1 MTTITIR
8 EQESTDS
15 GFTATLSFDGR
26 VNYPIAITDPFTP
39 KQEQSLEWYFEQ
51 WLVFPQLGTVK
62 AAQAKESVKSYG
74 EQLFEQVFRTNI
86 DAYSE
91 YRQIRGN
98 LSQIQIER
106 GNRFLLLLLL
116 LPPFQRGGRGG
127 IKLMRRQSL

>member
-8 EQESTDS
+8 EHQSTDS
-15 GFTATLSFDGR
+15 GFTATLSFDRR

-39 KQEQSLEWYFEQ
+39 KQEQNLEWYFEE

-62 AAQAKESVKSYG
+62 AEQAKESVKGYG

-98 LSQIQIER
+98 LSQLQIE
-106 GNRFLLLLLL
+106 
-116 LPPFQRGGRGG
+116 
-127 IKLMRRQSL
+127 I